1 MATNPLMG
9 VLGGG
14 NAMLGCNSMPQ
25 GIGNFMGFVQKFNQF
40 KQNFQGNP
48 KAEVERLLQT
58 GQMSQAQYNQLAGFA
73 SQLQQLM

>member
-1 MATNPLMG
+1 MATNPLMS

-14 NAMLGCNSMPQ
+14 GPIP
-25 GIGNFMGFVQKFNQF
+25 GGVGNFLELMQKFNQF
-40 KQNFQGNP
+40 KQSFSGDP

-58 GQMSQAQYNQLAGFA
+58 GQMSQGQYNQLAGLA